1 MEGFQT
7 APVEL
12 EWDSCVV
19 YADLHWRLEHQEG
32 IQRLGGTVA
41 W

>member
-1 MEGFQT
+1 MEGFKT

-19 YADLHWRLEHQEG
+19 YADLDRRLEH
-32 IQRLGGTVA
+32 R
-41 W
+41 

>member
-19 YADLHWRLEHQEG
+19 YADLHWRPEH
-32 IQRLGGTVA
+32 R
-41 W
+41 